1 MKATKKAKPQREF
14 IYEVTPRT
22 INRVVASWR
31 KARPQL
37 RKEGVQ
43 VLLRLN

>member
-1 MKATKKAKPQREF
+1 MKAKKAKPREF
-14 IYEVTPRT
+14 IYDVTPRT
-22 INRVVASWR
+22 IARVIQGWR

-37 RKEGVQ
+37 QREGVR